1 MPDLHSQIQVRVRHH
16 AMKLNCVGS
25 TQFILKNE
33 FMFHPVTQWILR
45 EGFLKNLQYVAGAP
59 LGFIRYLKKN
69 FFFFFDLFNAAYK
82 ARIYESFQSAIKR
95 FLEKA
100 EFKVY
105 LILSH

>member
-69 FFFFFDLFNAAYK
+69 FFFFWF
-82 ARIYESFQSAIKR
+82 
-95 FLEKA
+95 
-100 EFKVY
+100 V
-105 LILSH
+105 